1 MLIFVLGAMAM
12 IGPFSID
19 MYLPAMPAMEADLNA
34 TTAEGQLTM
43 STYFLGMSLGQLLYG
58 RASDKA
64 GRRPVFLMGIT
75 LYIVASLIC
84 AATPNLPAIA
94 AARLLQALGACSAIV
109 IARAVIFDLYDAREG
124 AQFLSRMVL
133 VQGLAPII
141 APIVGGWLAVTVGW
155 RAIFYALAAAGA
167 IIALITYF
175 RLPETRTERALA
187 TSQSESAFAAY
198 RAVLSNWPLM
208 QASLAGS
215 LASASFFTY
224 LACASQ
230 MLIGTFGVAPEHFGY
245 YFAANAVG
253 FVLFAQVNRA
263 LLGMMSPHDIM
274 LRAIGGVLAAG
285 ILLLVCTRIPALGLW
300 GFNIPMFILVSAYAF
315 IVPNALA
322 IAQGYDRTRTGAVA
336 AVTGSISFSCGA
348 LAAALSGWFFDGTA
362 LPMAIIIVCANAA
375 ALALRLTA
383 RDEPPGPLDRI
394 DRGGP

>member
-1 MLIFVLGAMAM
+1 MLTLVLGAMAM

-19 MYLPAMPAMEADLNA
+19 MYLPAMPAMERDLQA

-58 RASDKA
+58 RASDKV
-64 GRRPVFLMGIT
+64 GRRPVFFAGIA

-84 AATPNLPAIA
+84 ASTPNLPAIA

-141 APIVGGWLAVTVGW
+141 APIAGGWMAVTIGW
-155 RAIFYALAAAGA
+155 RSIFYALAAAGA
-167 IIALITYF
+167 IIALITYL

-187 TSQSESAFAAY
+187 TSQGESMFAAY

-224 LACASQ
+224 LASASQ
-230 MLIGTFGVAPEHFGY
+230 LLIGTFGVAPEHFGY

-253 FVLFAQVNRA
+253 FVIFAQINRA
-263 LLGMMSPHDIM
+263 LLTNMTPQDIM
-274 LRAIGGVLAAG
+274 VRAIGGVLAAG
-285 ILLLVCTRIPALGLW
+285 IALLICTRIPGLGLW
-300 GFNIPMFILVSAYAF
+300 GLNVPMFLLVSAYAF

-322 IAQGYDRTRTGAVA
+322 IAQSYDRARTGAVA

-348 LAAALSGWFFDGTA
+348 AAAALSGLFFDGTA
-362 LPMAIIIVCANAA
+362 TPMAIIIVIAA
-375 ALALRLTA
+375 GVALLLRLTA
-383 RDEPPGPLDRI
+383 RDDPPAPLGHA